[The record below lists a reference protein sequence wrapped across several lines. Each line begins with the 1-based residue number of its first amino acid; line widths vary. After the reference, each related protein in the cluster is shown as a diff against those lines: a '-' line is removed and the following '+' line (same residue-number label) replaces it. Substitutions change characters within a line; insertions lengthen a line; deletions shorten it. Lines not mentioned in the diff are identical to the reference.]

1 MNIFKYFIGKLKKK
15 IRDYNINV
23 FPNFYRPTS
32 RPFISGDT
40 FRKTANFIFDET
52 QGFDPSLVKRN
63 DIIFLKTDL
72 IEIYFKYFHSKI
84 DEKYILI
91 THNSD
96 CLLEEKYKILKDKNI
111 IHWFSQNLSFS
122 SSEDFSSL
130 PIGLENK
137 RYQKNGVINHF
148 LKYKNTPK
156 EKYILSSFNK
166 KTNPSRSE
174 LISKLENNNLITSIN
189 LSSHKEYTKY
199 MSLFKFNL
207 CPEGNGTDTHRF
219 WESLML
225 NTFPIVQRGPMI
237 NNFEKLGIPA
247 LYLDSWDEIKT
258 FDAHALDV
266 IYQNLL
272 SYDYSEFL
280 SLHFWESK
288 INQKKI

>member
-1 MNIFKYFIGKLKKK
+1 MNIIKYYIGKLKKK
-15 IRDYNINV
+15 IKDYNINV

-32 RPFISGDT
+32 KPFISGDT
-40 FRKTANFIFDET
+40 FRKAANFIFDET

-96 CLLEEKYKILKDKNI
+96 CLLEEKYKVFKDKNI
-111 IHWFSQNLSFS
+111 IHWFSQNLCFS
-122 SSEDFSSL
+122 SNEDFSSL

-148 LKYKNTPK
+148 LRYRNTPK
-156 EKYILSSFNK
+156 EKYILSSFNE
-166 KTNPSRSE
+166 KTNQSRSE
-174 LISKLENNNLITSIN
+174 LISKLENNNLIKSRN
-189 LSSHKEYTKY
+189 LSSHKEYAKY

-207 CPEGNGTDTHRF
+207 CPEGNGIDTHRF

-225 NTFPIVQRGPMI
+225 NTFPIVERGPMI

-247 LYLDSWDEIKT
+247 LYLDSWDELKK

-272 SYDYSEFL
+272 NYDYSEFL

-288 INQKKI
+288 INEKKL